1 MGTVIAPCGFIF
13 MLFMIRSSALNESG
27 NSRLSLPQSHQI
39 HDRLSHDNDKPFGQ
53 TVNVFSNACD
63 GGDYK
68 TVSRETNRKNIVKS
82 SKNEISNPNTISNG
96 IDNLLYARDDNREV
110 VSQNKRQVNN
120 HKNKKLQI
128 IIDQLKLL
136 KTRRKVAKL
145 QTKLK
150 VKTQEFITDN
160 FPTSY
165 AQMDLSHQEDVQ
177 LKDKL
182 DFIENMVNQAAYAKS
197 ILPLN
202 DALVLIQ
209 GLLSGNG
216 VGSPRAF
223 VQYADALS
231 LLYYLNNFDDNIIEH
246 AIDTYNNVLTL
257 FTDIEMMYK
266 VATKRFVNVLRAL
279 KRHTHAISIQKALI
293 SRFPN
298 NASEDLNILG
308 TINMELG
315 NSKEAIIVFNRS
327 LQLKSEGNGFAKM
340 HLGYLQILNLEEKFS
355 VMGGQDV
362 INDSWKHLL
371 EPFINMMQ
379 TGIQNV
385 QQSGE
390 GSYIAPYIPY
400 VLGNSLRK
408 IGQIIESE
416 EIFEMA
422 VKRKKFNSFWQ
433 RTAFHVENVKSKP
446 FWKLKETKIG
456 NLLKRIR
463 KKWKVIR
470 KEGLEALKSN
480 KYINESES
488 QIRDTGEWKQF
499 PVYNVG
505 KRIDQNCLY
514 APVTCNFIQEI
525 PQISENRQGIV
536 KFSLMTSGT
545 HVHTHSGP
553 SNCRLRAHLGLDVP
567 KGNENMSAVPAFSSR
582 LRVLNEYRSWND
594 GELLVFDDSF
604 DHEVWHF
611 DPQNRSRL
619 ILIIDMWHPSLSEA
633 QIASN

>member
-1 MGTVIAPCGFIF
+1 
-13 MLFMIRSSALNESG
+13 MIRSSALNDSG
-27 NSRLSLPQSHQI
+27 NSRSSLLQSHQI
-39 HDRLSHDNDKPFGQ
+39 HDRLSYDSDKPFGQ
-53 TVNVFSNACD
+53 KVNVFSNACD

-68 TVSRETNRKNIVKS
+68 TVSWETNSKNIVKS
-82 SKNEISNPNTISNG
+82 TKNKIPNSNTISNN
-96 IDNLLYARDDNREV
+96 INKLFYARVDNREV
-110 VSQNKRQVNN
+110 ISQNKCQVNN
-120 HKNKKLQI
+120 HKDKKLQI

-136 KTRRKVAKL
+136 KTRRKVARL
-145 QTKLK
+145 QTNLK

-165 AQMDLSHQEDVQ
+165 AQMDLSYQEDAQ

-197 ILPLN
+197 IFPLN

-209 GLLSGNG
+209 GVLSENG

-231 LLYYLNNFDDNIIEH
+231 LSYYLNNFDDNIIEQ

-257 FTDIEMMYK
+257 FTDIEILYK

-279 KRHTHAISIQKALI
+279 KRHTHAISIQRALL

-308 TINMELG
+308 TINMDLG
-315 NSKEAIIVFNRS
+315 NSKEAIAVFNRS
-327 LQLKSEGNGFAKM
+327 LQLKSEDNGFAKM
-340 HLGYLQILNLEEKFS
+340 HLGYLQIFNLEEKFS
-355 VMGGQDV
+355 VIGGQH
-362 INDSWKHLL
+362 ILNDSWKHLL
-371 EPFINMMQ
+371 EPFIDMMQ

-390 GSYIAPYIPY
+390 GIYIAPYILY

-408 IGQIIESE
+408 IGQIVESE
-416 EIFEMA
+416 EIFETA
-422 VKRKKFNSFWQ
+422 VKEKKFNSFWQ

-446 FWKLKETKIG
+446 FWELKETKIG

-488 QIRDTGEWKQF
+488 QIRDTGEWKHF

-567 KGNENMSAVPAFSSR
+567 KGNVNLFPASSSR

-594 GELLVFDDSF
+594 GEFLVFDDSF

-619 ILIIDMWHPSLSEA
+619 ILIIDMWHPSLTEA
-633 QIASN
+633 QIATN